1 MGFKACWR
9 LGAGVLRAEQVP
21 PSLLPQGLLRRDG
34 GTPRKSL
41 EGAVK
46 GSQSLEKGVLGG
58 KHGWVYPS
66 RWKGWGPVEGMGPV
80 PAHP

>member
-9 LGAGVLRAEQVP
+9 LGAGVLMAEQVP

-41 EGAVK
+41 EGGVK
-46 GSQSLEKGVLGG
+46 GSQSLKRGF
-58 KHGWVYPS
+58 
-66 RWKGWGPVEGMGPV
+66 
-80 PAHP
+80 